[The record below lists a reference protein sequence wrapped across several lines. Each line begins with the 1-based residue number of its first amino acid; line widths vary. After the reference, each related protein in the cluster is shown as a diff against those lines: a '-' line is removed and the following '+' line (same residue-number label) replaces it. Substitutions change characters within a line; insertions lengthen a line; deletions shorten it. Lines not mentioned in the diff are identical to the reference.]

1 MWTDHILYFP
11 AGVVHTFGVVIL
23 PAAVPPT
30 IALLEGVTNIT
41 LQEDEPKQGDIPVTV
56 GLPMSLDIGKR

>member
-1 MWTDHILYFP
+1 M
-11 AGVVHTFGVVIL
+11 HTFGVVIL